1 MGSLGGRLGL
11 LPRTAGVFALTLAAT
26 VGREVSANFGDGE
39 SLFIGKVGGVA
50 DVGDE
55 APLGGDV
62 GVVGVGVESSPEAST
77 FTGD

>member
-11 LPRTAGVFALTLAAT
+11 LPRTAGLLALVLAT

>member
-1 MGSLGGRLGL
+1 
-11 LPRTAGVFALTLAAT
+11 
-26 VGREVSANFGDGE
+26 VGREVSADFGDGE

-55 APLGGDV
+55 TPLGGDV